1 MLFSNVTLW
10 LPLSVTVGVQVFK
23 FLWEL
28 IYQRQLDFQTLF
40 RTGGM
45 PSSHSA
51 MVTSLATAVAHRE
64 GVNSSLFAI
73 SIVLA
78 AIVMYDAQGVRQ
90 QSGKQARVLNRIVR
104 ELFSGHSVSEEELKE
119 LLGHTSFE
127 VFVGGL
133 VGIAYSLLWL
143 LWILPA

>member
-1 MLFSNVTLW
+1 MTFSNATLW
-10 LPLSVTVGVQVFK
+10 IPLSVTISVQIFK
-23 FLWEL
+23 FIWGL
-28 IYQRQLDFQTLF
+28 IYHRQIDFQTLF

-64 GVNSSLFAI
+64 GVQSSLFAI

-90 QSGKQARVLNRIVR
+90 HSGKQARVLNRIVR

-127 VFVGGL
+127 VFIGAL
-133 VGIAYSLLWL
+133 VGVAYALVWL
-143 LWILPA
+143 ILILPS